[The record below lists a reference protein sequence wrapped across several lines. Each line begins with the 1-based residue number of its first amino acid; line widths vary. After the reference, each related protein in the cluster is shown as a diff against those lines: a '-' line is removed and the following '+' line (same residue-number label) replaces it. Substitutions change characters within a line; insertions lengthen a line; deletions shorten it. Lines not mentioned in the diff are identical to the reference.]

1 MAMINFN
8 GKSYNSP
15 DEMPP
20 NEREAYNQMMSM
32 FVDKNGNGIP
42 DFLEGDMVQNILSAY
57 TTQVDV
63 NGNTYNNL
71 DSLPPEVRQQVQGAF
86 AKLSE
91 AGILPQSAS
100 LPGMQGNLPVSREP
114 AVTSRPFVSREY
126 NPTVQEDK
134 GMSPVMWIVIGVA
147 LMMLCC
153 MGAGAVAAFF
163 YASG

>member
-1 MAMINFN
+1 MTAINFN
-8 GKSYNSP
+8 GKSYNNP

-42 DFLEGDMVQNILSAY
+42 DFLEGDMVRNVMSAY

-63 NGNTYNNL
+63 NGNTYNSL
-71 DSLPPEVRQQVQGAF
+71 DDLPPEVRQKVQGAF

-100 LPGMQGNLPVSREP
+100 MPGMQSNLPVSREP
-114 AVTSRPFVSREY
+114 MVTSRPFVSREY

-134 GMSPVMWIVIGVA
+134 GMGPVAWIGFGVA
-147 LMMLCC
+147 LLMCC
-153 MGAGAVAAFF
+153 AGAATVAVFF
-163 YASG
+163 FASG